1 MSNLCWFMD
10 LTLQVPMKYCSLQH
24 QTLLLPPNT
33 STTDSQKFSLW
44 PNRFILS
51 GAISNSL
58 SFFPSSMLDIFWPGG
73 SFSGV
78 VSFCLFILHMGSPSK
93 KMEWFGILSSSGPR
107 FIRTSHWPIRL
118 LWPCMACLIASLTYV
133 TPFTIIRLWSM
144 SMFKSLV
151 NFKFITILFVCL
163 ATDL

>member
-78 VSFCLFILHMGSPSK
+78 VSFCLFILSMGFSRQEDWCGLTFP
-93 KMEWFGILSSSGPR
+93 FPVGHILSELSTMTCLSCVVLHGMSHS
-107 FIRTSHWPIRL
+107 FIDLCNPLHHNKAVIHE
-118 LWPCMACLIASLTYV
+118 YV
-133 TPFTIIRLWSM
+133 QVLS
-144 SMFKSLV
+144 
-151 NFKFITILFVCL
+151 
-163 ATDL
+163 

>member
-78 VSFCLFILHMGSPSK
+78 VSFCLFILSMGFSRQEDWCGLTFP
-93 KMEWFGILSSSGPR
+93 FPVGHILSELSTMTCLSWVVLHGMSHS
-107 FIRTSHWPIRL
+107 FIDLCNPLHHNKAVIHE
-118 LWPCMACLIASLTYV
+118 YV
-133 TPFTIIRLWSM
+133 QVLS
-144 SMFKSLV
+144 
-151 NFKFITILFVCL
+151 
-163 ATDL
+163 